1 MEHQY
6 SVYKGRDKTIF
17 IVAPKRILVQ
27 TPTQEFYVTTEMWDG
42 EEDIELVRYYIEKG
56 IIRDMR
62 NLRRRING
70 KYVLLSTYKRHNV
83 LDVIEMLNKNKAI

>member
-6 SVYKGRDKTIF
+6 SVYRGRDNTIF

-27 TPTQEFYVTTEMWDG
+27 TAMQEFYVTTEVWDG
-42 EEDIELVRYYIEKG
+42 EDDIEMVRYFIEKG
-56 IIRDMR
+56 IINDMR
-62 NLRRRING
+62 SLRRRING

-83 LDVIEMLNKNKAI
+83 LDVIELLNKNKAI

>member
-6 SVYKGRDKTIF
+6 SVYRGRDKTIF

-42 EEDIELVRYYIEKG
+42 EEDIELVRYFIEKG

-62 NLRRRING
+62 SLRRRING

-83 LDVIEMLNKNKAI
+83 LDVIEMLNKNEAL

>member
-27 TPTQEFYVTTEMWDG
+27 TPIQEFYVTTEMWDG
-42 EEDIELVRYYIEKG
+42 EEDIELVRYFIEKG

-62 NLRRRING
+62 SLRRRING
-70 KYVLLSTYKRHNV
+70 KYVLLSTFKRHNV
-83 LDVIEMLNKNKAI
+83 LEMI

>member
-27 TPTQEFYVTTEMWDG
+27 TPMQEFYVTTEVWDG
-42 EEDIELVRYYIEKG
+42 EEDIEMVRYFIEKG
-56 IIRDMR
+56 IINDMR
-62 NLRRRING
+62 SLRRRING

-83 LDVIEMLNKNKAI
+83 LDVIELLNKNKAI

>member
-6 SVYKGRDKTIF
+6 SVYRGRDKTIF

-27 TPTQEFYVTTEMWDG
+27 TPTQEFYVTTEVWDG
-42 EEDIELVRYYIEKG
+42 EEDIEIVRYFIEKG

-62 NLRRRING
+62 SLRRRING

-83 LDVIEMLNKNKAI
+83 LDVIDGYTK

>member
-6 SVYKGRDKTIF
+6 SVYRGRDKTIF

-42 EEDIELVRYYIEKG
+42 QEDIEIVRYYIEKG
-56 IIRDMR
+56 IINDMR
-62 NLRRRING
+62 SLRRRING
-70 KYVLLSTYKRHNV
+70 KYILLSTHKRHNV
-83 LDVIEMLNKNKAI
+83 LEEI

>member
-6 SVYKGRDKTIF
+6 SVYRGRDKTIF

-42 EEDIELVRYYIEKG
+42 QEDIEIVRYYIEKG
-56 IIRDMR
+56 IINDMR
-62 NLRRRING
+62 SLRRRING
-70 KYVLLSTYKRHNV
+70 KYILLSTYKRHNV
-83 LDVIEMLNKNKAI
+83 LEEI

>member
-42 EEDIELVRYYIEKG
+42 EEDIEMVRYFIEKG
-56 IIRDMR
+56 IIKDMR
-62 NLRRRING
+62 SLRRRING

-83 LDVIEMLNKNKAI
+83 LDVIDGYTK

>member
-6 SVYKGRDKTIF
+6 SVYTGRDKTIF

-27 TPTQEFYVTTEMWDG
+27 TPTQEFYVTTEVWDG
-42 EEDIELVRYYIEKG
+42 EEDIEIVRYFIEKG

-62 NLRRRING
+62 SLRRRING

-83 LDVIEMLNKNKAI
+83 LDMIEMLNKNKAI